1 MTTSIGLVY
10 DQIRPDER
18 MLIDAAKREQ
28 VDLKLYDTNTTPF
41 PVTGFPNGFEITN
54 VILQRCISYF
64 RGLHVT
70 ATLESSGVLVVNS
83 FEALSTA
90 GNKLLA
96 SIRLANSGIPT
107 PKTFL
112 AFTEESAIQALD
124 KLGYPAVIKPVVGSW
139 GRLVTLLKDQEMA
152 KSIIESRNICTRSS
166 KCTIFKKKLTGPD
179 ETFEHSSSE
188 IML

>member
-1 MTTSIGLVY
+1 
-10 DQIRPDER
+10 

-41 PVTGFPNGFEITN
+41 AVTGFPNGFEITN

-96 SIRLANSGIPT
+96 SNE
-107 PKTFL
+107 
-112 AFTEESAIQALD
+112 FTT
-124 KLGYPAVIKPVVGSW
+124 
-139 GRLVTLLKDQEMA
+139 R
-152 KSIIESRNICTRSS
+152 TRSEEHTS
-166 KCTIFKKKLTGPD
+166 ELQSPCNLVCRLLLEKKKKKFKL
-179 ETFEHSSSE
+179 
-188 IML
+188 